1 MLYKGI
7 ITCEEHGEFEWQ
19 IAEELRNQFVI
30 GKDFICKNVK
40 SYDKKNQS
48 IKSYC
53 PVCGKTIEI
62 KYNFEKNEVVNN
74 G

>member
-19 IAEELRNQFVI
+19 IAEGLKNQIII
-30 GKDFICKNVK
+30 GKDLICKNVK
-40 SYDKKNQS
+40 SYDKKNQC

-53 PVCGKTIEI
+53 PVCAKTIEI
-62 KYNFEKNEVVNN
+62 NYNFEKNEVVNN